1 MWFEVGMTERISYVR
16 LDYYVVGL
24 EGGTNWEI
32 SLEQWE
38 VLIWIIIRFIGQL
51 FAAFLISNC
60 NNQCNGVLASEIF
73 LTFNISQ

>member
-1 MWFEVGMTERISYVR
+1 MTERISYVG

-38 VLIWIIIRFIGQL
+38 VLIWIIIRTTTNAGHSTPSSL
-51 FAAFLISNC
+51 LCPALKETS
-60 NNQCNGVLASEIF
+60 
-73 LTFNISQ
+73 

>member
-1 MWFEVGMTERISYVR
+1 MWFEVGMTERISYVG

-38 VLIWIIIRFIGQL
+38 VLIWIITRFIGQL
-51 FAAFLISNC
+51 FLFFMSLFDEAI
-60 NNQCNGVLASEIF
+60 
-73 LTFNISQ
+73 LTMKRIHA